1 MGDIALLHHD
11 GEPAIIKALQLSL
24 NCLPQVLFCFCSPG
38 VRLHQPLPRMYPH
51 LLRAL
56 HLDEDAILG
65 NQNHFSKVKL
75 TQELHNIA
83 QDFRRYISHIAL
95 P

>member
-1 MGDIALLHHD
+1 
-11 GEPAIIKALQLSL
+11 
-24 NCLPQVLFCFCSPG
+24 
-38 VRLHQPLPRMYPH
+38 MYPH

-56 HLDEDAILG
+56 HLDEDAVLG
-65 NQNHFSKVKL
+65 NENHFPEVKL

-83 QDFRRYISHIAL
+83 QNFCRYIFHILL